1 MTKSLFFPKWSQLQI
16 RLFVKS
22 VEFILYLPLNFAH
35 DSGTACVACLHEFF
49 FCEVIGWEHDVY
61 FFWLQLFSRCVL
73 SCRGCS
79 ACASGSVW
87 RLFSSV
93 RPLSTTPSNSIR
105 VWGPDGPPSTWSV
118 RPPQVFS
125 PCLSCSPAMVA
136 TVFLIHTGGERVLV
150 SASHW
155 HQNRLDWAPRVFD

>member
-1 MTKSLFFPKWSQLQI
+1 MLNLFCIYPSILRMTQAQRAL
-16 RLFVKS
+16 R
-22 VEFILYLPLNFAH
+22 AH
-35 DSGTACVACLHEFF
+35 MRFF

-61 FFWLQLFSRCVL
+61 FFWLHLFSRCVL

-93 RPLSTTPSNSIR
+93 RPLSTTPSNSTR

-118 RPPQVFS
+118 RPPQVFFS
-125 PCLSCSPAMVA
+125 PPLLLSCYGCDSLSHPHWRWTCSGISFSLAPEQTGLGSSCVWLDSRQFAFVA
-136 TVFLIHTGGERVLV
+136 RH
-150 SASHW
+150 
-155 HQNRLDWAPRVFD
+155 